1 MVQEYTWRSCGLQ
14 IYTNINSHF
23 EDYVGLFEAG
33 TPHNLKLEC
42 QDKNIIQ
49 V

>member
-23 EDYVGLFEAG
+23 EDYVGLFEAA
-33 TPHNLKLEC
+33 TPHTLKLEC